1 MSAQDPLQAQEL
13 YVQLRR
19 HRVSTSF
26 QPSFTR
32 SQQRIQ
38 KLHGAQRGHS
48 THTQKLHASRPLNGL
63 RS

>member
-48 THTQKLHASRPLNGL
+48 CMRAVL
-63 RS
+63 